1 MKSEIHES
9 LTVLCPFDQ
18 VPAAAAA
25 YVATLPVQD
34 DVAIVPLRVTVG
46 DLVVERLAD
55 LSLKHARAYP
65 GYEIMEIKWRAHEGG
80 PYPKFRGTLTVEDVT
95 GNYCRFDL
103 DGAYEPPLGLAG
115 AVFDHVVGHHIAVA
129 AARQLLD
136 EIKTG
141 VELAFQTGATIAP
154 AKL

>member
-1 MKSEIHES
+1 MSEIHES

-18 VPAAAAA
+18 VTAAAAA
-25 YVATLPVQD
+25 YVGTLPVQD
-34 DVAIVPLRVTVG
+34 GFPTVALRVTVG
-46 DLVVERLAD
+46 DLVVERRAD
-55 LSLKHARAYP
+55 LVLQHARAYP
-65 GYEIMEIKWRAHEGG
+65 GYEIMEIKWRPHDGG
-80 PYPKFRGTLTVEDVT
+80 PYPIFRGTLTVEDVT

-103 DGAYEPPLGLAG
+103 DGAYAPPLGLAG
-115 AVFDHVVGHHIAVA
+115 AVFDSVVGHHIAVA
-129 AARQLLD
+129 AARELLN